1 MCCYNQGNNSKLQ
14 SIIPHH
20 TKMSD
25 VKKMDEIYVMKEG
38 QKVDD
43 VLHQIVSSETN
54 QDAFY
59 ILDLDDIV
67 QKHQHWM
74 KKMPRVAPFYGKIN
88 LCN

>member
-1 MCCYNQGNNSKLQ
+1 MN
-14 SIIPHH
+14 
-20 TKMSD
+20 D
-25 VKKMDEIYVMKEG
+25 VKREDEIFVMKED

-43 VLHQIVSSETN
+43 VLHQIVSSGTN

-74 KKMPRVAPFYGKIN
+74 KNLPRVAPFYGKVY